1 MYIFGLTTLGDSA
14 ATLIKDGEIVA
25 AAEEERFSRRKHH
38 SGFPYNA
45 MQYCLDEAGIGIADV
60 AHIGLYWK
68 PWVLRHKAL
77 QALKSAVISRDMFK
91 ARVDRGVT
99 QVGESYLGML
109 RHPRRIRERFG
120 DSDFKFH
127 FLEHHLCHAA
137 SAFFVSGFDQSAI
150 MTWDGTGEDTTTL
163 FAHGEDRSIR
173 PLKRIKLPHSLGQF
187 YSAVT
192 NYLGFD
198 MFKGDEWK
206 LMGLAA
212 YGKPEYYDF
221 FAKRVLSINGNHD
234 FRVDIR
240 VLDHHLAKHYQFSET
255 FTRALGPPRA
265 EGEELVEKHWN
276 IAASAQKVLEDTA
289 LYLLSGLYEKT
300 RSENL
305 CMAGGVAFNS
315 VMNGRIMTE
324 TPFKRFFIQ
333 PAAGDAGCS
342 LGAALLVWHSRLNQ
356 PRKFRMEHAYY
367 GPGFSSE
374 DCAAALR
381 AAGLQFHTLPDE
393 QMLPRVAAMLADG
406 AIVGWFQGRMEFGP
420 RALGNR
426 SFLADPRRS
435 DMRELLNKKVK
446 LREWFRPLAPSML
459 AEAADKLFGRSHY
472 DPFMIT
478 VLNVIEEKRA
488 NIPAVVHVDGTARP
502 QTVTRDINP
511 RYWQLIREFEKLS
524 GVPLLLNTSFNVQEP
539 IVLSPEDA
547 IKTFSRASFDAL
559 VLENHLVVRKEQT
572 ALQSTDYT
580 DLLIQSA

>member
-1 MYIFGLTTLGDSA
+1 MYILGLTTLGDSA
-14 ATLIKDGEIVA
+14 ASLIKDGEIVA

-45 MQYCLDEAGIGIADV
+45 MQYCLDEAGIRIADV

-68 PWVLRHKAL
+68 PWVLRHKAM

-91 ARVDRGVT
+91 ARVDRGVA

-109 RHPRRIRERFG
+109 RHPRRIREHFG
-120 DSDFKFH
+120 ASDFKFH
-127 FLEHHLCHAA
+127 FLEHHQCHAA
-137 SAFFVSGFDQSAI
+137 SAFFVSGFDQAAI

-163 FAHGEDRSIR
+163 FSRGDDRNIR
-173 PLKRIKLPHSLGQF
+173 LLKRIKLPHSLGQF

-198 MFKGDEWK
+198 MFEGDEWK
-206 LMGLAA
+206 VMGLAA

-221 FAKRVLSINGNHD
+221 FAKRVLSVNGNHD
-234 FRVDIR
+234 FKLDIR
-240 VLDHHLAKHYQFSET
+240 VLDHHLAKYYQFSDILQKE
-255 FTRALGPPRA
+255 LGPARA
-265 EGEELVEKHWN
+265 KGEELVQKHWD
-276 IAASAQKVLEDTA
+276 IAASAQRVLEDTA
-289 LYLLSGLYEKT
+289 LYLLSGLYEQT
-300 RSENL
+300 GSENL

-324 TPFKRFFIQ
+324 TPFKKFFIQ

-374 DCAAALR
+374 ECAAALR
-381 AAGLQFHTLPDE
+381 AAGLQFETLPDE
-393 QMLPRVAAMLADG
+393 QLLPKVAALLAGG

-459 AEAADKLFGRSHY
+459 AEAATDLFGHHHY

-488 NIPAVVHVDGTARP
+488 SIPAVVHVDGTARP
-502 QTVTRDINP
+502 QTVTPKANP
-511 RYWQLIREFEKLS
+511 RYWQLIREFEKLT

-539 IVLSPEDA
+539 IVLSPADA
-547 IKTFSRASFDAL
+547 INTFSRASFDAL
-559 VLENHLVVRKEQT
+559 VLENNLVVRKDQ
-572 ALQSTDYT
+572 A
-580 DLLIQSA
+580 A